1 MKSKN
6 EEKSKKPE
14 SIKLSEGSRTPF
26 ADGIAEGEGEKREGI
41 GKESLLSAIGKFY
54 ENEQKK
60 RKGRKR

>member
-1 MKSKN
+1 MKD

-14 SIKLSEGSRTPF
+14 SIKQSDASQTPF
-26 ADGIAEGEGEKREGI
+26 ADGIAEGHGEKRQGI

-60 RKGRKR
+60 RGRKR

>member
-1 MKSKN
+1 MKD

-14 SIKLSEGSRTPF
+14 SIKPSEDSLTPF
-26 ADGIAEGEGEKREGI
+26 ADGLAEGEGEKRQGI

-60 RKGRKR
+60 RTKR